1 MQLSQFRWTPV
12 LSLLTMY
19 GLFSDQDCIILNVSL
34 AYSGSVCPAVSCQCM
49 QGSGTDGDR
58 TATMLL
64 AAFAVVLGVCAV
76 LGGLA
81 VWKVYQQRQVCLATA
96 TPGYHA
102 VSSDIVVT

>member
-1 MQLSQFRWTPV
+1 MPS
-12 LSLLTMY
+12 LTMITP
-19 GLFSDQDCIILNVSL
+19 LFLLIAMCCLPPVTAHAMLQ
-34 AYSGSVCPAVSCQCM
+34 SCHCM

-81 VWKVYQQRQVCLATA
+81 VWKVLPATA
-96 TPGYHA
+96 GVP
-102 VSSDIVVT
+102 